1 MDEKSISISIS
12 INSSIDVLNGFFA
25 LFYGT
30 TAALSTD

>member
-25 LFYGT
+25 LIYRT
-30 TAALSTD
+30 STALSTD